1 MAKPQDGPLAIMPRA
16 GAKDPLLKLD
26 DAAAS
31 TGPLGP
37 QLGLVVSTKI
47 TKYMF
52 ISAKL

>member
-16 GAKDPLLKLD
+16 GAKDPLLELD

-31 TGPLGP
+31 LGP
-37 QLGLVVSTKI
+37 RLGLVVSTKI